1 MTKSYRKQNR
11 KSTRRRRTRR
21 RGGGVTELEN
31 IIASVP
37 MKPNMNVNPNSK
49 FVVVTYWWGRGNL
62 NRNTQRPCPEDI
74 VDEIKEAFEE
84 ELVEEDEEFADLQ
97 KRFLAARDALRAAGK
112 SATTEQGIAYR
123 DLRTERTTYLNNYF
137 KRPDIADAIKKAVP
151 GYEQKLRAQGKLKE
165 PLKFE
170 EMIANWENACRAANC
185 NYMAV
190 EYPQFAKPGGYQ
202 LAINAK
208 PLFIRKALDVLN
220 GRGALY
226 IDGDMIINKYPAIF
240 DMPNVDFMAR
250 GWNVDPRSSATKYKK
265 DVCFDPYIF
274 ETSGGTMFFANTPPA
289 KSLLMDWQKESDKPV
304 NKGKADD
311 RILSLIFTAK
321 RYIPQT
327 NTIQLP
333 IEYLWLGELYNG
345 VIAPEDMDQKD
356 VYIEHPECLT
366 GEERAQDLS
375 AATTSNSREPK
386 FYRRLVESQI
396 ECARRGGVFYER
408 LFFPTK
414 DMVSAFAPYL
424 KYLKNAR
431 HHETKAPLFE
441 VVDFD
446 DGYGRYNTI
455 VLKNREAAKLV
466 KEPAGPTTLPLD
478 TPIPTILAHLN
489 KGFDVKLG
497 EVGQVP
503 PMTECMVSNAAAKE
517 DVYSQRIIVDVTKP
531 MFLSAKNPI
540 LTQLISMCAT
550 LADIN
555 KHLEESYVFMS
566 RIRWSFK

>member
-1 MTKSYRKQNR
+1 MGKTYRKQ
-11 KSTRRRRTRR
+11 TRRRRTRR
-21 RGGGVTELEN
+21 RGGAVTELEN

-37 MKPNMNVNPNSK
+37 MKPTFVNPASK

-74 VDEIKEAFEE
+74 TDALKEGMEE
-84 ELVEEDEEFADLQ
+84 ELMEEDDEFADLQ
-97 KRFLAARDALRAAGK
+97 KRFLVARDAVRAAGRN
-112 SATTEQGIAYR
+112 ATTEQGIAFR
-123 DLRTERTTYLNNYF
+123 DLRKERATYLSNYF
-137 KRPDIADAIKKAVP
+137 KRPDILDAIRRGTKP
-151 GYEQKLRAQGKLKE
+151 YEDKLRAQGRFKE

-170 EMIANWENACRAANC
+170 TMIANWENACRAANC

-190 EYPQFAKPGGYQ
+190 EYPQFARPGGYQ

-208 PLFIRKALDVLN
+208 PLFIRKSFEALN

-226 IDGDMIINKYPAIF
+226 IDGDMLINKYPAIF

-250 GWNVDPRSSATKYKK
+250 GWNVDPRSSAANYKK
-265 DVCFDPYIF
+265 SVCFDPYIF
-274 ETSGGTMFFANTPPA
+274 ETSGGTMYFANTPPA
-289 KSLLMDWQKESDKPV
+289 KTLLLEWQKESDKPI

-321 RYIPQT
+321 RYIPRT

-345 VIAPEDMDQKD
+345 VIAPGDMDQKD

-366 GEERAQDLS
+366 GEERAGELS
-375 AATTSNSREPK
+375 AETASSNREPK
-386 FYRRLVESQI
+386 FYGRLVESQI

-424 KYLKNAR
+424 KYMRNAR
-431 HHETKAPLFE
+431 HHETKKPMFE
-441 VVDFD
+441 VVDFE
-446 DGYGRYNTI
+446 DGYGRYNTV

-466 KEPAGPTTLPLD
+466 QVAIEAPAQASLPLG

-489 KGFDVKLG
+489 KGISVKLG
-497 EVGQVP
+497 NVGQVP
-503 PMTECMVSNAAAKE
+503 PLTECMATNMGGEE
-517 DVYSQRIIVDVTKP
+517 DVYAQRIVLDVTKP
-531 MFLSAKNPI
+531 VFISAKNPI
-540 LTQLISMCAT
+540 LTQLISMCST
-550 LADIN
+550 MADIN

-566 RIRWSFK
+566 RIRWSFSK